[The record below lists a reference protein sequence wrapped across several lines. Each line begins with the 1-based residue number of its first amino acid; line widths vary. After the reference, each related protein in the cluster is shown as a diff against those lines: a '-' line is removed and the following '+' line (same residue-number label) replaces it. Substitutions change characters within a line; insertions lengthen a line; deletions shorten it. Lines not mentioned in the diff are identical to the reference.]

1 MVSSYLTPA
10 SDILFVT
17 TQISI
22 FQCFGL
28 HGDDIAITNDRT
40 QSPALPSI
48 VLNDILLPHS
58 FSWK

>member
-17 TQISI
+17 TQIK
-22 FQCFGL
+22 CFGL
-28 HGDDIAITNDRT
+28 HGDDMAITNDRT